1 MTAAPEPTVPAPVP
15 APEPTGPG
23 PGPGPGLAAVRAA
36 RTETQAKII
45 AVATELFAQQGYHAT
60 GVAELGRAVGLG
72 AGALYHHIGSKEELL
87 LTIVRAHLEDV
98 LAFGTLLLAA
108 EGTAVAKLHELAR
121 EHMRLVAHRR
131 TELLVMLRELDSLT
145 GQRRADMLA
154 LRDAVEDV
162 WNQVVRRGI
171 EAGELTDLDP
181 MFVKVVLGAMN
192 YSLFWFQPDG
202 SETPEQMAD
211 RILDMVLKTP

>member
-1 MTAAPEPTVPAPVP
+1 MTAAPEPTVPV
-15 APEPTGPG
+15 PEPT
-23 PGPGPGLAAVRAA
+23 GPGPGLAAVRAA

-162 WNQVVRRGI
+162 WNEVVRRGV

-211 RILDMVLKTP
+211 RILNMLLKTP

>member
-1 MTAAPEPTVPAPVP
+1 MTAAPEPTVPAPEPTVP
-15 APEPTGPG
+15 APEPTGS
-23 PGPGPGLAAVRAA
+23 GPGLAAVRAA

-162 WNQVVRRGI
+162 WNQVVRRGV

>member
-1 MTAAPEPTVPAPVP
+1 MTAAPEPTVPAP
-15 APEPTGPG
+15 EPT
-23 PGPGPGLAAVRAA
+23 GPGPGLAAVRAA

-171 EAGELTDLDP
+171 DVGELTDLDP

-211 RILDMVLKTP
+211 RILNMLLKTP

>member
-1 MTAAPEPTVPAPVP
+1 MTAAPEPTVPAP
-15 APEPTGPG
+15 EPTGPG
-23 PGPGPGLAAVRAA
+23 PEPTGPGPGLAAVRAA

-162 WNQVVRRGI
+162 WNQVVRRGV

-211 RILDMVLKTP
+211 RILNMLLKTP

>member
-1 MTAAPEPTVPAPVP
+1 MTAAPEPTVPAPEPTVS
-15 APEPTGPG
+15 APEPT
-23 PGPGPGLAAVRAA
+23 GPGPGLAAVRAA

-162 WNQVVRRGI
+162 WNEVVRRGV

-192 YSLFWFQPDG
+192 YSLLWFQPDG

-211 RILDMVLKTP
+211 RILNMVLKTP

>member
-1 MTAAPEPTVPAPVP
+1 MTAAPEPVAPEPV
-15 APEPTGPG
+15 APEPTAPG
-23 PGPGPGLAAVRAA
+23 PGPAAVRAA

-98 LAFGTLLLAA
+98 LAFGIRLLAA
-108 EGTAVAKLHELAR
+108 EGTAVPKLHELAR

-154 LRDAVEDV
+154 LRDAVEAIWDE
-162 WNQVVRRGI
+162 VVRRGVA
-171 EAGELTDLDP
+171 AGELTDMEP

-192 YSLFWFQPDG
+192 YSLFWFSPDG
-202 SETPEQMAD
+202 ADSPERLAD
-211 RILDMVLKTP
+211 RILDMLLHNS

>member
-1 MTAAPEPTVPAPVP
+1 MTAAPEPTVPAP
-15 APEPTGPG
+15 EPT
-23 PGPGPGLAAVRAA
+23 GPGPGLAAVRAA

-98 LAFGTLLLAA
+98 FAFGTLLLAA

-162 WNQVVRRGI
+162 WNQVVRRGV

-211 RILDMVLKTP
+211 RILNMLLKTP

>member
-1 MTAAPEPTVPAPVP
+1 MTVATEPGATRSGR
-15 APEPTGPG
+15 PTE
-23 PGPGPGLAAVRAA
+23 R
-36 RTETQAKII
+36 QAKII
-45 AVATELFAQQGYHAT
+45 AAATELFAKQGYHAT

-98 LAFGTLLLAA
+98 HAFGIQLLDGD
-108 EGTAVAKLHELAR
+108 GTAVHKLHELAR

-131 TELLVMLRELDSLT
+131 TELLVMVRELDSLT
-145 GQRRADMLA
+145 GQHRADMLA
-154 LRDAVEDV
+154 LRDAAEDI
-162 WNQVVRRGI
+162 WNEVVRRGV

>member
-1 MTAAPEPTVPAPVP
+1 MTAAPEPTVPAPEPTVS
-15 APEPTGPG
+15 APEPT
-23 PGPGPGLAAVRAA
+23 GPGPGLAAVRAA

-162 WNQVVRRGI
+162 WNEVVRRGV

-211 RILDMVLKTP
+211 RILNMLLKTP

>member
-1 MTAAPEPTVPAPVP
+1 MTAAPEPTVPAP
-15 APEPTGPG
+15 EPTG

-98 LAFGTLLLAA
+98 LAFGSLLLAA

-162 WNQVVRRGI
+162 WNEVVRRGV

-211 RILDMVLKTP
+211 RILNMLLKTLTS

>member
-1 MTAAPEPTVPAPVP
+1 MTAAPEPTVPAP
-15 APEPTGPG
+15 EPT
-23 PGPGPGLAAVRAA
+23 GPGPGLAAVRAA

-162 WNQVVRRGI
+162 WNQVVRRGV

-211 RILDMVLKTP
+211 RILNMLLKTP

>member
-1 MTAAPEPTVPAPVP
+1 MTAAPEPTVPAP
-15 APEPTGPG
+15 EPT
-23 PGPGPGLAAVRAA
+23 GPGPGLAAVRAA

-162 WNQVVRRGI
+162 WNEVVRRGV

-211 RILDMVLKTP
+211 RILNMLLKTLTS

>member
-1 MTAAPEPTVPAPVP
+1 MTVATEPGATRSGRP
-15 APEPTGPG
+15 
-23 PGPGPGLAAVRAA
+23 
-36 RTETQAKII
+36 TETQAKII
-45 AVATELFAQQGYHAT
+45 AAATELFAKQGYHAT

-98 LAFGTLLLAA
+98 HAFGIQLLDGD
-108 EGTAVAKLHELAR
+108 GTAVHKLHELAR

-131 TELLVMLRELDSLT
+131 TELLVMVRELDSLT
-145 GQRRADMLA
+145 GQHRADMLA
-154 LRDAVEDV
+154 LRDAVEDI
-162 WNQVVRRGI
+162 WNEVVRRGV

>member
-1 MTAAPEPTVPAPVP
+1 VVTAAAVPGTARAPRP
-15 APEPTGPG
+15 
-23 PGPGPGLAAVRAA
+23 
-36 RTETQAKII
+36 TETQAKII
-45 AVATELFAQQGYHAT
+45 AAATELFAKQGYHAT

-98 LAFGTLLLAA
+98 LAFGTSLLSA

-131 TELLVMLRELDSLT
+131 TELLVMVRELDSLT

-162 WNQVVRRGI
+162 WNEVVRRGV

>member
-1 MTAAPEPTVPAPVP
+1 MTAAPEPTVPAP
-15 APEPTGPG
+15 EPT
-23 PGPGPGLAAVRAA
+23 GPGPGLAAVRAA

-162 WNQVVRRGI
+162 WNEVVRRGV

-211 RILDMVLKTP
+211 RILNMLLKTP

>member
-1 MTAAPEPTVPAPVP
+1 MTATRPP
-15 APEPTGPG
+15 
-23 PGPGPGLAAVRAA
+23 

-45 AVATELFAQQGYHAT
+45 AAATELFAQQGYHAT

-98 LAFGTLLLAA
+98 LAFGTQLLAA

-131 TELLVMLRELDSLT
+131 TELLVMLREVDSLT

-154 LRDAVEDV
+154 LRDAVEGV
-162 WNQVVRRGI
+162 WDEVVRRGAA
-171 EAGELTDLDP
+171 AGELADLDP
-181 MFVKVVLGAMN
+181 MFVKVLLGAMN
-192 YSLFWFQPDG
+192 YTLFWFKPDG
-202 SETPEQMAD
+202 PQSPEQLAD
-211 RILDMVLKTP
+211 RILDMLLHP

>member
-1 MTAAPEPTVPAPVP
+1 MTAAPEPTVPAP
-15 APEPTGPG
+15 EPT
-23 PGPGPGLAAVRAA
+23 GPGPGLAAVRAA

-131 TELLVMLRELDSLT
+131 TELLVMLRELGSLT

-162 WNQVVRRGI
+162 WNEVVRRGV

-211 RILDMVLKTP
+211 RILNMLLKTP

>member
-1 MTAAPEPTVPAPVP
+1 MARNGSADLAEAPSPPTD
-15 APEPTGPG
+15 
-23 PGPGPGLAAVRAA
+23 
-36 RTETQAKII
+36 TQAKII
-45 AVATELFAQQGYHAT
+45 TVAAELFAKQGYHAT
-60 GVAELGRAVGLG
+60 GVAELGRAVDLG

-98 LAFGTLLLAA
+98 LAFGTRLLAT
-108 EGTAVAKLHELAR
+108 EGTAVRKLHELAR

-154 LRDAVEDV
+154 LRDAVEAIWDE
-162 WNQVVRRGI
+162 VVRRGVA
-171 EAGELTDLDP
+171 AGELTDMDP

-192 YSLFWFQPDG
+192 YSLFWFSPDG
-202 SETPEQMAD
+202 ADSPERLAD
-211 RILDMVLKTP
+211 RILDMLLHNS

>member
-1 MTAAPEPTVPAPVP
+1 MTAAPEPTAPESV
-15 APEPTGPG
+15 APEPAA
-23 PGPGPGLAAVRAA
+23 PGLGPAAVRAA

-98 LAFGTLLLAA
+98 LAFGTRLLAA
-108 EGTAVAKLHELAR
+108 DGTAVRKLHELAR

-154 LRDAVEDV
+154 LRDAVEGIWDE
-162 WNQVVRRGI
+162 VVRRG
-171 EAGELTDLDP
+171 ESAGELPDLDP
-181 MFVKVVLGAMN
+181 MFVKVLLGAMN
-192 YSLFWFQPDG
+192 YSLFWFS
-202 SETPEQMAD
+202 SEGPQSPEQLAD
-211 RILDMVLKTP
+211 RILDMLLHP

>member
-1 MTAAPEPTVPAPVP
+1 MTAAPEPAVPDPVP
-15 APEPTGPG
+15 APELTG

-98 LAFGTLLLAA
+98 LAFGSLLLAA

-162 WNQVVRRGI
+162 WNEVVRRGV

-211 RILDMVLKTP
+211 RILNMLLKTP

>member
-1 MTAAPEPTVPAPVP
+1 MTAAPEPTVPAP
-15 APEPTGPG
+15 EPTG

-162 WNQVVRRGI
+162 WNQVVRRGV

-211 RILDMVLKTP
+211 RILNMLLKTP

>member
-1 MTAAPEPTVPAPVP
+1 MTAAPEPTVPAP
-15 APEPTGPG
+15 EPTGPS
-23 PGPGPGLAAVRAA
+23 PGLAAVRAA

-98 LAFGTLLLAA
+98 LAFGSLLLAA

-162 WNQVVRRGI
+162 WNEVVRRGV

-211 RILDMVLKTP
+211 RILNMLLKTP

>member
-1 MTAAPEPTVPAPVP
+1 VTAAAEP
-15 APEPTGPG
+15 GS
-23 PGPGPGLAAVRAA
+23 A
-36 RTETQAKII
+36 RTPRPTETQAKII
-45 AVATELFAQQGYHAT
+45 EAATELFAKQGYHAT

-98 LAFGTLLLAA
+98 HAFGTRLLASD
-108 EGTAVAKLHELAR
+108 GTAVHKLHELAR

-162 WNQVVRRGI
+162 WNEVVRRGV
-171 EAGELTDLDP
+171 EAGELTDIDP

-211 RILDMVLKTP
+211 RILNMVLKTP

>member
-1 MTAAPEPTVPAPVP
+1 MSAAAPEPSATAGPAV
-15 APEPTGPG
+15 T
-23 PGPGPGLAAVRAA
+23 RAA
-36 RTETQAKII
+36 RTETQARII
-45 AVATELFAQQGYHAT
+45 AVAAELFARQGYHAT

-98 LAFGTLLLAA
+98 LAFGTRLLAA
-108 EGTAVAKLHELAR
+108 DGTAVRKLHELAR

-154 LRDAVEDV
+154 LRDAVEGIWDE
-162 WNQVVRRGI
+162 VVRRG
-171 EAGELTDLDP
+171 ESAGELPDLDP
-181 MFVKVVLGAMN
+181 MFVKVLLGAMN
-192 YSLFWFQPDG
+192 YSLFWFSPEGQQ
-202 SETPEQMAD
+202 SPEQLAD
-211 RILDMVLKTP
+211 RILDMLLHP